1 MYKIYPAKNLLL
13 AHPVPAIST
22 TKDIST
28 AKDTLP

>member
-1 MYKIYPAKNLLL
+1 MYKIYPAKDLLL
-13 AHPVPAIST
+13 AHLVPAIST